1 MQTAFDLQIP
11 PSTRWGVDH
20 TAFEV
25 QISWLACATN
35 AITSSNYSCSDAKT
49 SVKCPFRFSLK
60 TLWNKNCPNEVPPVQ
75 SFIIPTFDMSKG
87 RTSPMVK
94 DTFHNFVVHYW
105 KGLTWWRWWWWWWW
119 EDNRLLCRGGQ
130 HLPQAGCWAKNTH
143 ERDFEEMSFIMDW
156 IFSLFGVLLFCHRL
170 QIGLTS

>member
-1 MQTAFDLQIP
+1 MCAFHVHSELSFVQVAASTYLSSECKFYRWLVPQYSVNCELHIDAIQSTLQSALELRVQIP
-11 PSTRWGVDH
+11 LLAWALCIVNSTWWGVDH

-87 RTSPMVK
+87 KTSPMVK
-94 DTFHNFVVHYW
+94 DSFHNFVVH
-105 KGLTWWRWWWWWWW
+105 
-119 EDNRLLCRGGQ
+119 
-130 HLPQAGCWAKNTH
+130 
-143 ERDFEEMSFIMDW
+143 
-156 IFSLFGVLLFCHRL
+156 
-170 QIGLTS
+170 